1 MEMQFY
7 FNTICYL
14 MLYLTEKKYGFTQSK
29 LVSKYIVCVN
39 PENVVC
45 KSDKVNKKT
54 PTKHSMG
61 IHQEY
66 QK

>member
-1 MEMQFY
+1 
-7 FNTICYL
+7 